1 MSPSKQSGMCPSPK
15 WAILK
20 KNPYKTRVLTDKLE
34 EIIFAKENRKII
46 FVGVQMTRD
55 NNSN

>member
-1 MSPSKQSGMCPSPK
+1 MCPSPK

-46 FVGVQMTRD
+46 FVGVQMTWD